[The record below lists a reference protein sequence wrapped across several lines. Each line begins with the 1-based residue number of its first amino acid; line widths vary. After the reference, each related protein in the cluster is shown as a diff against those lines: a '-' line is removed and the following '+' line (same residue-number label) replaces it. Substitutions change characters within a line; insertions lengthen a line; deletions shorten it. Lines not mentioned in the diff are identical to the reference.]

1 MGITD
6 ALGGLADSGKN
17 LVNEGLSVAEDGI
30 EQGKK
35 ALGEGIDAGTNWAG
49 DGLERVGAH
58 EMADSVED
66 WGDNAASGLGAQ
78 VEEQQL
84 GQTDQ
89 PKELIHGSSSDIVS
103 SAKHLRDFQGAFE
116 RVGQGM
122 RKLDASH
129 WKGEAANAF
138 RDEFA
143 MHPAKW
149 IHAADACEKAA
160 KALDSYADTVK
171 WAQGQARD
179 AIDKYNQG
187 QDASDKARNAADPP
201 DKDPGDAHRNRA
213 QEILNEARSQRNS
226 AAESAERAVRAA
238 LAHAPAEPP
247 PLNRATFTVVDGLGA
262 MGTEYNHF
270 FGGVVKGTAGLLNFA
285 RGLNPADPY
294 NLTHP
299 AQYQQNVSTTLAGLV
314 STAAHPE
321 RIPTALVESFKKDPS
336 EAIGRLI
343 PELIGTKGAGTSRTA
358 VRLGAREGAE
368 SAAMQAARHA
378 DPPSRWS
385 DLAQPV
391 RHVNERAIH
400 WDSVDPGRAREFL
413 NEQYPFM
420 RELNNH
426 GQPGYTQNCAY
437 TSLAVERR
445 LEGVEVSAALRE
457 EPGLLPYEQFGNG
470 RAPAGFQQMQNY
482 DHLIQDVAS
491 RGEDARSVVRIER
504 PDRTAHFFNAI
515 NTKHGVVFLDGQSG
529 LLARLE
535 ENVTKVQQF
544 AYK

>member
-66 WGDNAASGLGAQ
+66 WGDNVASGLGAQ
-78 VEEQQL
+78 VDEQQL

-213 QEILNEARSQRNS
+213 
-226 AAESAERAVRAA
+226 
-238 LAHAPAEPP
+238 
-247 PLNRATFTVVDGLGA
+247 
-262 MGTEYNHF
+262 
-270 FGGVVKGTAGLLNFA
+270 
-285 RGLNPADPY
+285 
-294 NLTHP
+294 
-299 AQYQQNVSTTLAGLV
+299 
-314 STAAHPE
+314 
-321 RIPTALVESFKKDPS
+321 
-336 EAIGRLI
+336 
-343 PELIGTKGAGTSRTA
+343 
-358 VRLGAREGAE
+358 
-368 SAAMQAARHA
+368 
-378 DPPSRWS
+378 
-385 DLAQPV
+385 
-391 RHVNERAIH
+391 
-400 WDSVDPGRAREFL
+400 
-413 NEQYPFM
+413 
-420 RELNNH
+420 
-426 GQPGYTQNCAY
+426 
-437 TSLAVERR
+437 
-445 LEGVEVSAALRE
+445 
-457 EPGLLPYEQFGNG
+457 
-470 RAPAGFQQMQNY
+470 
-482 DHLIQDVAS
+482 
-491 RGEDARSVVRIER
+491 
-504 PDRTAHFFNAI
+504 
-515 NTKHGVVFLDGQSG
+515 
-529 LLARLE
+529 
-535 ENVTKVQQF
+535 
-544 AYK
+544 